1 MIFSVASIS
10 GANNDADKS
19 LTQTSDGRATTAP
32 CLLEC
37 AAIFWRP
44 PVSSMSRLNP
54 RQQEARDYVGG
65 PLLVLAGAGS
75 GKTSV
80 ITRKIAHLIQNC
92 GIRAQYIVAMT
103 FTNKAAREMKE
114 RVATLL
120 RPGEGRGLTVCTFHN
135 LGLNIIRKEHD
146 KLGYKPGFSIFDE
159 SDIKA
164 LLSDIMQKEYSGD
177 DGIDEIKNMIG
188 AWKNDLVLPPEA
200 LEKARNPREQ
210 TAAIVYTHYQRTLKA
225 FNAVDFDDLI
235 LQPVK
240 LFQEHPEVLER
251 WQNRVRYLLVDEY
264 QDTNASQYLLV
275 KMLIGMRNQFTVVG
289 DDDQSIYAWRGARP
303 ENLMLLKEDYPS
315 LKIVMLEQ
323 NYRSTSRILRCAN
336 VLIANNPHAF
346 EKQLWSEMGVGD
358 EIRVIRCKNE
368 EAEAERVAME
378 ILTLHLRTNRPY
390 SDFAILYRGN
400 YQAKLIELKLQHHQV
415 PYRLSGGNSFFGRQ
429 EVKDLMAYLRLLV
442 NPDDDN
448 AYLRVI
454 NVPRREIG
462 STTLEKLG
470 NYSTERGISM
480 YAASEELGLGEHLD
494 ARYTERLQ
502 RFKHWLD
509 GVRHKVA
516 LEDPIAALHEMIRDI
531 DYENWIRQQTASDK
545 AAEFRISN
553 VWFLVEALKNTLE
566 KDEEGDMTIEDAIGK
581 LVLRDMLER
590 QQEEEENAEG
600 VQMMTLHASK
610 GLEFPYVFIMGMEE
624 EILPHR
630 SSIEADT
637 IEEERRLAY
646 VGITRARQT
655 LAFTFAAKRKQY
667 GEIIDCTPSRFLDE
681 LPPDDLAWEGL
692 DDAPVEV
699 KAARGNNALAD
710 IRAMLKR

>member
-1 MIFSVASIS
+1 
-10 GANNDADKS
+10 
-19 LTQTSDGRATTAP
+19 
-32 CLLEC
+32 
-37 AAIFWRP
+37 
-44 PVSSMSRLNP
+44 MSRLNP

-114 RVATLL
+114 RVASLL

-146 KLGYKPGFSIFDE
+146 RLGYKPGFSIFDE

-188 AWKNDLVLPPEA
+188 AWKNDLILPPEA

-210 TAAIVYTHYQRTLKA
+210 TAAVVYTHYQRTLKA

-240 LFQEHPEVLER
+240 LFQENPEVLER

-315 LKIVMLEQ
+315 LKVVMLEQ

-368 EAEAERVAME
+368 DAEAERVAME

-400 YQAKLIELKLQHHQV
+400 YQAKLIELKLQHYQV

-470 NYSTERGISM
+470 NYATGRGVSM

-516 LEDPIAALHEMIRDI
+516 LDDPIAALHEMIRDI

-590 QQEEEENAEG
+590 QQEEEENADG

-681 LPPDDLAWEGL
+681 LPPEDLSWEGL

>member
-1 MIFSVASIS
+1 
-10 GANNDADKS
+10 
-19 LTQTSDGRATTAP
+19 
-32 CLLEC
+32 
-37 AAIFWRP
+37 
-44 PVSSMSRLNP
+44 MSRLNP

-114 RVATLL
+114 RVGTLL

-135 LGLNIIRKEHD
+135 LGLNIIRKEHER
-146 KLGYKPGFSIFDE
+146 LGYKPGFSIFDE

-188 AWKNDLVLPPEA
+188 AWKNDLILPPEA

-315 LKIVMLEQ
+315 LKVVMLEQ

-470 NYSTERGISM
+470 NYATERGISM

-667 GEIIDCTPSRFLDE
+667 GEIIDCTPSRFLVE
-681 LPPDDLAWEGL
+681 LPPDVLAWEGL

>member
-1 MIFSVASIS
+1 
-10 GANNDADKS
+10 
-19 LTQTSDGRATTAP
+19 
-32 CLLEC
+32 
-37 AAIFWRP
+37 
-44 PVSSMSRLNP
+44 MSRLNP

-135 LGLNIIRKEHD
+135 LGLNIIRKEHER
-146 KLGYKPGFSIFDE
+146 LGYKPGFSIFDE

-188 AWKNDLVLPPEA
+188 AWKNDLILPPEA

-480 YAASEELGLGEHLD
+480 YAASDELGLGEHLD

-509 GVRHKVA
+509 GVRQKVA

-545 AAEFRISN
+545 AADFRISN
-553 VWFLVEALKNTLE
+553 VWFLVDALKNTLE

>member
-1 MIFSVASIS
+1 M
-10 GANNDADKS
+10 
-19 LTQTSDGRATTAP
+19 
-32 CLLEC
+32 
-37 AAIFWRP
+37 
-44 PVSSMSRLNP
+44 
-54 RQQEARDYVGG
+54 
-65 PLLVLAGAGS
+65 
-75 GKTSV
+75 
-80 ITRKIAHLIQNC
+80 
-92 GIRAQYIVAMT
+92 
-103 FTNKAAREMKE
+103 
-114 RVATLL
+114 
-120 RPGEGRGLTVCTFHN
+120 
-135 LGLNIIRKEHD
+135 
-146 KLGYKPGFSIFDE
+146 
-159 SDIKA
+159 
-164 LLSDIMQKEYSGD
+164 
-177 DGIDEIKNMIG
+177 
-188 AWKNDLVLPPEA
+188 
-200 LEKARNPREQ
+200 
-210 TAAIVYTHYQRTLKA
+210 
-225 FNAVDFDDLI
+225 DFDDLI

>member
-1 MIFSVASIS
+1 
-10 GANNDADKS
+10 
-19 LTQTSDGRATTAP
+19 
-32 CLLEC
+32 
-37 AAIFWRP
+37 
-44 PVSSMSRLNP
+44 MSRLNP

-80 ITRKIAHLIQNC
+80 ITRKIAHLIQKC

-146 KLGYKPGFSIFDE
+146 RLGYKPGFSIFDE

-188 AWKNDLVLPPEA
+188 AWKNDLILPAQA

-235 LQPVK
+235 LLPVK
-240 LFQEHPEVLER
+240 LFQEHPDVLER

-470 NYSTERGISM
+470 NYATERGISM